1 MKIVIFGSQG
11 LVGSAVVR
19 KFKNNN
25 LFTKVISSN
34 RKTLNLF
41 DYESVKKFIEQEKPD
56 YIVNAAAK
64 VGGILAN
71 NTYRVD
77 FILENLKINV
87 NLLESLIPFNNIK
100 LINLGV
106 VAYILLTQKTQL
118 KRNL

>member
-11 LVGSAVVR
+11 LVGSAVV

-71 NTYRVD
+71 NTYRAD

>member
-1 MKIVIFGSQG
+1 MVAKG
-11 LVGSAVVR
+11 LVGSAVVM

-25 LFTKVISSN
+25 LFTKGYFIN
-34 RKTLNLF
+34 RETLNLF
-41 DYESVKKFIEQEKPD
+41 NYESVKKFIEQEKPD

-71 NTYRVD
+71 NTYRAD

-100 LINLGV
+100 LINLGSSCIYPLNV
-106 VAYILLTQKTQL
+106 KNPINRKEVL
-118 KRNL
+118 